1 MTMQNNP
8 WVKDFPIL
16 AADENGNRLVY
27 LDSAATTQH
36 PTQVLDAVTNY
47 YKHDNANPHRGVY
60 ELAMRATD
68 AHEGARHRVAQ
79 FFHAQD
85 DEIVF
90 TQNTTESLN
99 LVAYSYGMH
108 FLHEG
113 DEIVISVAE
122 HHSNL
127 VPWQRVAQATGAKL
141 VYLYPNAAGYLTEE
155 ELDKKITTKTKLVA
169 VGMVSNVLGLRAP
182 VEAIVARAHAVG
194 AVVVLDCAQSAPHM
208 PVDVKKLDVDFA
220 ACSAHKLYAPMGMGA
235 LYARA
240 ELLDKMPPFLSG
252 GDMIGAVHEHSATWA
267 EGPRKFEAGTRN
279 VGGEVGFAAA
289 LDYMPVDVKKLDVD
303 FAACSAHKL
312 YAPMGMGALYAR
324 AELLDKMPPFLSGGD
339 MIGAVHEHSATWA
352 EGPRK
357 FEAGTR
363 NVGGE
368 VGFAA
373 ALDYMDAIGWDAM
386 MAHEH
391 TLLDRMLKG
400 MAQMPWLTVYGDPT
414 AANRFGVVSFNVN
427 DVHPHDV
434 ATILDAGGVAVR
446 AGHHCAQP
454 LMDFLGIGSCC
465 RASVAVYNTEADV
478 DALLENLENVRKV
491 MGL

>member
-1 MTMQNNP
+1 MQNNP
-8 WVKDFPIL
+8 WRKDFPIFS
-16 AADENGNRLVY
+16 ADENGNRLVY

-36 PTQVLDAVTNY
+36 PTQVLDAVTHY
-47 YKHDNANPHRGVY
+47 YLHDNANPHRGVY

-79 FFHAQD
+79 FFHAGD
-85 DEIVF
+85 DEMIF

-108 FLHEG
+108 FLHAG
-113 DEIVISVAE
+113 DEIVLSVAE

-127 VPWQRVAQATGAKL
+127 VPWQRVATAVGAKL
-141 VYLYPNAAGYLTEE
+141 VYLYPGADGRLPDE
-155 ELDKKITTKTKLVA
+155 ELEQKITSKTRLVA
-169 VGMVSNVLGLRAP
+169 IGMVSNVLGLRAP
-182 VEAIVARAHAVG
+182 VEKIVARAHAVG
-194 AVVVLDCAQSAPHM
+194 AVVVLDCAQSAPHT

-235 LYARA
+235 LYVRK
-240 ELLDKMPPFLSG
+240 EILDKMPPFLSG
-252 GDMIGAVHEHSATWA
+252 GDMIGSVHEQT
-267 EGPRKFEAGTRN
+267 
-279 VGGEVGFAAA
+279 
-289 LDYMPVDVKKLDVD
+289 
-303 FAACSAHKL
+303 
-312 YAPMGMGALYAR
+312 
-324 AELLDKMPPFLSGGD
+324 
-339 MIGAVHEHSATWA
+339 ATWA

-373 ALDYMDAIGWDAM
+373 ALDYMDNIGWETLEK
-386 MAHEH
+386 HERA
-391 TLLDRMLKG
+391 LLDRMLTG
-400 MAQMPWLTVYGDPT
+400 MRTLPWLTVYGEPT
-414 AANRFGVVSFNVN
+414 ANGRYGVVSFNVQ

-454 LMDFLGIGSCC
+454 LMEFLGIGSCC
-465 RASVAVYNTEADV
+465 RASVAIYNDEEDIDT
-478 DALLENLENVRKV
+478 LLNNLEMVRKV

>member
-1 MTMQNNP
+1 MLTNQNP
-8 WVKDFPIL
+8 WLADFPIL

-36 PTQVLDAVTNY
+36 PTQVLQAVTNY
-47 YKHDNANPHRGVY
+47 YQNDNANPHRGVY

-68 AHEGARHRVAQ
+68 AHEGARRRVAQ
-79 FFHAQD
+79 FFHVQD

-108 FLHEG
+108 FLHAD

-141 VYLYPNAAGYLTEE
+141 VYMYPAADGALTAA
-155 ELDKKITTKTKLVA
+155 ELDRKITARTKLVA

-182 VEAIVARAHAVG
+182 VEDIVARAHAVG

-208 PVDVKKLDVDFA
+208 PLDLKKLDVDFA

-240 ELLDKMPPFLSG
+240 ELLDRMPPFLSG
-252 GDMIGAVHEHSATWA
+252 GDMIGQVHEQTATWA

-289 LDYMPVDVKKLDVD
+289 LDY
-303 FAACSAHKL
+303 
-312 YAPMGMGALYAR
+312 
-324 AELLDKMPPFLSGGD
+324 
-339 MIGAVHEHSATWA
+339 IEH
-352 EGPRK
+352 
-357 FEAGTR
+357 
-363 NVGGE
+363 
-368 VGFAA
+368 
-373 ALDYMDAIGWDAM
+373 IGWDTM
-386 MAHEH
+386 MQHEH
-391 TLLDRMLKG
+391 DLLDRMLKG
-400 MAQMPWLTVYGDPT
+400 MADMPWLTVYGEMSADK
-414 AANRFGVVSFNVN
+414 RYGVVSFNIN

-454 LMDFLGIGSCC
+454 LMEHLGIGSCC
-465 RASVAVYNTEADV
+465 RASVGIYNTPQDV
-478 DALLENLENVRKV
+478 DALLDNLENVRKV
-491 MGL
+491 MDL

>member
-47 YKHDNANPHRGVY
+47 YLHDNANPHRGVY

-127 VPWQRVAQATGAKL
+127 VPWQRVAEATGAKL

-155 ELDKKITTKTKLVA
+155 ELDRKITAKTRLVA

-252 GDMIGAVHEHSATWA
+252 GDMIGAVHEHSATGA
-267 EGPRKFEAGTRN
+267 AGPRPCEAGTRN
-279 VGGEVGFAAA
+279 VGGEVG
-289 LDYMPVDVKKLDVD
+289 V
-303 FAACSAHKL
+303 
-312 YAPMGMGALYAR
+312 
-324 AELLDKMPPFLSGGD
+324 
-339 MIGAVHEHSATWA
+339 
-352 EGPRK
+352 
-357 FEAGTR
+357 
-363 NVGGE
+363 
-368 VGFAA
+368 AA

>member
-1 MTMQNNP
+1 MNNP

-36 PTQVLDAVTNY
+36 PIQVLDAVTNY
-47 YKHDNANPHRGVY
+47 YLHNNANPHRGVY
-60 ELAMRATD
+60 DLAMRATD

-79 FFHAQD
+79 FFHAEE
-85 DEIVF
+85 DEIIF

-99 LVAYSYGMH
+99 LVAYSYGLH

-127 VPWQRVAQATGAKL
+127 VPWQRVAATIGAKL
-141 VYLYPNAAGYLTEE
+141 VYLYPGADGHLTPE
-155 ELDKKITTKTKLVA
+155 ELDKKITNKTKLVA
-169 VGMVSNVLGLRAP
+169 IGMVSNVLGLRAP
-182 VEAIVARAHAVG
+182 VEEVVSRAHAVG
-194 AVVVLDCAQSAPHM
+194 AVVVLDCAQSAPHT

-235 LYARA
+235 LYVRK
-240 ELLDKMPPFLSG
+240 EIMEKMPPFLSG
-252 GDMIGAVHEHSATWA
+252 GDMIGSVHEQT
-267 EGPRKFEAGTRN
+267 
-279 VGGEVGFAAA
+279 
-289 LDYMPVDVKKLDVD
+289 
-303 FAACSAHKL
+303 
-312 YAPMGMGALYAR
+312 
-324 AELLDKMPPFLSGGD
+324 
-339 MIGAVHEHSATWA
+339 ATWA

-373 ALDYMDAIGWDAM
+373 ALDYMDSIGWEAFQN
-386 MAHEH
+386 HEH
-391 TLLDRMLKG
+391 ALLDRMLTG
-400 MAQMPWLTVYGDPT
+400 MKSMPWLTVYGDPT
-414 AANRFGVVSFNVN
+414 ADKRYGVVSFNVQ

-454 LMDFLGIGSCC
+454 LMEFLGIGSCC
-465 RASVAVYNTEADV
+465 RASVAIYNTPEDI
-478 DALLENLENVRKV
+478 DALLNNLEMVRKV

>member
-1 MTMQNNP
+1 MQNNP

-16 AADENGNRLVY
+16 AAAENSTRLVY

-36 PTQVLDAVTNY
+36 PRQVMDAVVHY
-47 YKHDNANPHRGVY
+47 YEQDNANPHRGVY

-68 AHEGARHRVAQ
+68 VHEGARHRVAQ
-79 FFHAQD
+79 FFNAED

-113 DEIVISVAE
+113 DEIVLSVAE

-127 VPWQRVAQATGAKL
+127 VPWQRVSAATGAKL
-141 VYLYPNAAGYLTEE
+141 VYLYPGPDGRLTDE
-155 ELDKKITTKTKLVA
+155 ELDNKITAKTKLVA
-169 VGMVSNVLGLRAP
+169 IGMVSNVLGLRAP
-182 VEAIVARAHAVG
+182 VEKIVQRAHAVG
-194 AVVVLDCAQSAPHM
+194 AVVVLDCAQSAPHT

-240 ELLDKMPPFLSG
+240 ELLEKMPPFLSG
-252 GDMIGAVHEHSATWA
+252 GDMIGSVHERSVTWA
-267 EGPRKFEAGTRN
+267 DGPRKFEAGTRN
-279 VGGEVGFAAA
+279 VGGEAGFAAA
-289 LDYMPVDVKKLDVD
+289 LDYM
-303 FAACSAHKL
+303 A
-312 YAPMGMGALYAR
+312 
-324 AELLDKMPPFLSGGD
+324 
-339 MIGAVHEHSATWA
+339 
-352 EGPRK
+352 
-357 FEAGTR
+357 
-363 NVGGE
+363 N
-368 VGFAA
+368 
-373 ALDYMDAIGWDAM
+373 IGWDALM
-386 MAHEH
+386 QHEH
-391 TLLDRMLKG
+391 ALMEQMLRG
-400 MAQMPWLTVYGDPT
+400 MNAMPWLTVYGDPT
-414 AANRFGVVSFNVN
+414 AEGRYGVVSFNVQ

-434 ATILDAGGVAVR
+434 ATILDAGGVAIR

-465 RASVAVYNTEADV
+465 RASLALYNTPEDI
-478 DALLENLENVRKV
+478 DALLNNLENVRKV

>member
-1 MTMQNNP
+1 MKMQNNP

-47 YKHDNANPHRGVY
+47 YKKDNANPHRGVY

-79 FFHAQD
+79 FFGAQD

-90 TQNTTESLN
+90 TQNTTEGLN

-108 FLHEG
+108 FLHAG

-141 VYLYPNAAGYLTEE
+141 VYLYPDAAGYLTEE
-155 ELDKKITTKTKLVA
+155 ELDKKITANTKLVA
-169 VGMVSNVLGLRAP
+169 IGMVSNVLGLRAP

-194 AVVVLDCAQSAPHM
+194 AVVVLDCAQSAPHI
-208 PVDVKKLDVDFA
+208 PVDVKQLDVDFA

-252 GDMIGAVHEHSATWA
+252 GDMIGT
-267 EGPRKFEAGTRN
+267 
-279 VGGEVGFAAA
+279 
-289 LDYMPVDVKKLDVD
+289 
-303 FAACSAHKL
+303 
-312 YAPMGMGALYAR
+312 
-324 AELLDKMPPFLSGGD
+324 
-339 MIGAVHEHSATWA
+339 VHEHSATWA

>member
-1 MTMQNNP
+1 M
-8 WVKDFPIL
+8 
-16 AADENGNRLVY
+16 Y

-47 YKHDNANPHRGVY
+47 YRHDNANPHRGVY

-79 FFHAQD
+79 FFNAQD

-141 VYLYPNAAGYLTEE
+141 VYLYPNALGYLTEE
-155 ELDKKITTKTKLVA
+155 ELNKKITSRTKLVA

-194 AVVVLDCAQSAPHM
+194 AVVVLDCAQSAPHT

-289 LDYMPVDVKKLDVD
+289 LDYMQ
-303 FAACSAHKL
+303 S
-312 YAPMGMGALYAR
+312 
-324 AELLDKMPPFLSGGD
+324 
-339 MIGAVHEHSATWA
+339 
-352 EGPRK
+352 
-357 FEAGTR
+357 
-363 NVGGE
+363 
-368 VGFAA
+368 
-373 ALDYMDAIGWDAM
+373 IGWDAM
-386 MAHEH
+386 VPHEH
-391 TLLDRMLKG
+391 ALLDRMLKG
-400 MAQMPWLTVYGDPT
+400 MAQMPWITVYGDPT
-414 AANRFGVVSFNVN
+414 ADNRFGVVSFNVN

-465 RASVAVYNTEADV
+465 RASVAIYNTEEDV
-478 DALLENLENVRKV
+478 DALLNNLENVRKV